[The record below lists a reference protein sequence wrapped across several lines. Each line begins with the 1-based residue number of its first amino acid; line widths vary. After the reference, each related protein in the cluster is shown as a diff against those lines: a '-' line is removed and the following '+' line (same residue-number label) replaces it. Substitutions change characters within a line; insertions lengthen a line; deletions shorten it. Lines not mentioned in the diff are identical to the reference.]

1 MRARLGGILHSHVT
15 MLRSALFELR
25 RLKLV
30 EEVDVQVRLVPFA
43 PQMKLYI
50 LNNRVVLQGFYIPE
64 EGTATL
70 PDGEEI
76 ATYDAYGTGAT
87 LYPFR
92 ASADST
98 PEQAG
103 VVRAAR
109 KFFNA
114 TWENLATRA
123 AF

>member
-1 MRARLGGILHSHVT
+1 MAVTPSRTEAPADDRAPLVGEAGCLTRLC
-15 MLRSALFELR
+15 
-25 RLKLV
+25 V
-30 EEVDVQVRLVPFA
+30 ETEQLPYKSPA
-43 PQMKLYI
+43 
-50 LNNRVVLQGFYIPE
+50 IPE

-70 PDGEEI
+70 PDGEDV

-109 KFFNA
+109 KFFDA
-114 TWENLATRA
+114 TWDNLATKA
-123 AF
+123 PF